1 VVGATAACGHD
12 STAGATPRTGTKIS
26 ADLAQRY
33 EDHRAGRASPDD
45 RVLID
50 AVAAGDVTVLKADLE
65 RLGMQEA
72 VAFGRMV
79 SGRLPVSA
87 IGALNR
93 LASLQFAR
101 LAQATTHPGTPREGV
116 R

>member
-1 VVGATAACGHD
+1 
-12 STAGATPRTGTKIS
+12 
-26 ADLAQRY
+26 
-33 EDHRAGRASPDD
+33 
-45 RVLID
+45 
-50 AVAAGDVTVLKADLE
+50 
-65 RLGMQEA
+65 
-72 VAFGRMV
+72 MV